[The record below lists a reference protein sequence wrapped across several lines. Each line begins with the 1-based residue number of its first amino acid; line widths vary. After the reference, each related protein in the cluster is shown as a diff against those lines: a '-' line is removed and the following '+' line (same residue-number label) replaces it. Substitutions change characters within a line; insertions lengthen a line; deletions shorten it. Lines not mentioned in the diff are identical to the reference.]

1 MKRMKRYLSLLLA
14 MVMIVALVPVADSSA
29 ETKTSTNPIITQ
41 VAGGDLITIT
51 DDYSES
57 DRYAVLTG
65 NIKSTDTLSYQW
77 ETIVL
82 GVSGTAKWDNYGF
95 QFIYGTIDD
104 ANVNGIKLN
113 ESRGYGTFDDVEVAR
128 EQWYN
133 HSKLDRIFSATGIDI
148 KLVRLNTWAYLLANM
163 GEGYELIGT
172 MGVPADQPTQFTVF
186 NANTNVEMSN
196 IAVATGKD
204 AALAA
209 MDGMNLDLSSRTY
222 FPVES
227 ASWTLEGKLT
237 NNLSNWPSNQ
247 NRIVY
252 AGTDGWNKN
261 IAVMFRTDWGFPIW
275 GGESMSDWGWADI
288 ESTHIE
294 KLNSTNGGMWVRWVR
309 SGSTLSLWTSEDGT
323 SWKHVVE
330 NPMLD
335 TEVQGLY
342 IQSAGDYESRLT
354 DVRITTTSE
363 LPLFEQAATSGEN
376 IYATSISGNY
386 GSETYVVLTGTL
398 KAEGT
403 PKYDWSQN
411 IIIGASGTTTWDN
424 YGFQILYG
432 TDNVNM
438 FKTLDRGFG
447 TYDDI
452 EIPQEQWYNNAKL
465 DRLFSDNGIGIK
477 FVRLDTWAYLLAD
490 MGEGY
495 ELVARMVIPADQ
507 PTQFTIYNID
517 TAIKATNLTVET
529 GKDNVL
535 VAMEGMSLNANP
547 VTYFPVNSTAWT
559 IEGKLTTDLTKLH
572 DGADNR
578 IACVG
583 KKADMWDASERA
595 VAVIRNGNNE
605 WKGQVLFD
613 WNESAIDSAHS
624 ELLAG
629 SGMWVRWVRDGEW
642 ISLWTSADKNTW
654 KCVVRSTNFGD
665 EATGLYL
672 QSQEDFGSK
681 MTNVAITA
689 NADYP
694 ADFLAG
700 TTVSLGD
707 NIGVNFYMEMHEDT
721 LADVGA
727 YVRFALPGEN
737 YTATQIMV
745 DEATQ
750 EIVGDKIYYVFS
762 CGIAAK
768 EMTGDIMLE
777 TVRGDGTVVSQ
788 YFYQVRD
795 YGNAILTDTTNYTDD
810 DRTMVKALLNYG
822 SYAQLYF
829 EYKTDNLANA
839 AMTEE
844 DKIITLPTLS
854 DTYKRSTSGTVT
866 GLTYYGTSLMLT
878 TKTAIRHYFELTSGN
893 ITDITFT
900 HNGTTLTPVQ
910 KGSLYYVEI
919 TDIAATDLGEMYD
932 LTMTKG
938 TEQANLT
945 YGPYTNVKAI
955 VEGVDYSDSS
965 KNMMAALYAY
975 GQAAV
980 EYQRKNLTQT
990 SLSYCSEIPESGIQD
1005 GGIYNTSFFYRNDNT
1020 LANPDPQVIYIS
1032 DSYSTEYGYY
1042 YLYGTNASNSGFQ
1055 TYRSKDLQNWECMTN
1070 VMGYQAFT
1078 SPSNNVLKSNFWAPE
1093 VIYDEETQQYYM
1105 FYSGTKVLADGF
1117 TATDKYV
1124 CVAVA
1129 DEPYGPFVPC
1139 TENGLDATKVLIN
1152 EDEANAAVA
1161 SSDQGAWTGFDPSP
1175 FIGADGEKYLVFC
1188 RTGDPGDDGYDC
1200 VWGMRM
1206 NSWSSPDYSTLTRLT
1221 SVGYTTTQRNT
1232 TVSYESTKTR
1242 NEAPCVYVRKHNDG
1256 TATYYLTCSING
1268 SLDYQVIQ
1276 AISDSPL
1283 GPYRKLEQEEGG
1295 ILLGNVDLSW
1305 DHIQGP
1311 GHNSFVRVGEEL
1323 FMFYHEKAER
1333 DGSTTDF
1340 AARFTAKD
1348 RVSFAENGNGQEVMV
1363 VNGPTWSLQP
1373 HAKSVSQYKNIA
1385 SEAFVSATSGQNVN
1399 ALTDGILSIYQDVD
1413 FVKEFE
1419 TNQNTTTIT
1428 LDFGKYRQIAGLM
1441 IYNSKS
1447 YNNAFKNIS
1456 HVEFDFLNEKF
1467 SSRTTYIDNLEFDWN
1482 SYKNAST
1489 NIMRPGGSAVATFD
1503 PMLVK
1508 TIRITLEMPEEQA
1521 LVAIS
1526 EIAILGK

>member
-1 MKRMKRYLSLLLA
+1 MKSIKKYVSLLLV
-14 MVMIVALVPVADSSA
+14 MVMIVALVPVEDTLA
-29 ETKTSTNPIITQ
+29 ETKQSTETTISQ

-51 DDYSES
+51 GAYSEA

-65 NIKSTDTLSYQW
+65 NLKSSDVLSYQW

-82 GVSGTAKWDNYGF
+82 GVSGTTMWENYGF
-95 QFIYGTIDD
+95 QFIYGIIDN
-104 ANVNGIKLN
+104 ANANGIKLN
-113 ESRGYGTFDDVEVAR
+113 NLRGYGTFDDVELVQ

-133 HSKLDRIFSATGIDI
+133 NSRLDRLFSDTGINI
-148 KLVRLNTWAYLLANM
+148 KLVRLNTWAYLLADM
-163 GEGYELIGT
+163 GEGYELIGI
-172 MGVPADQPTQFTVF
+172 MGGLENQPTEFTLS
-186 NANTNVEMSN
+186 NANSNVEMSN
-196 IAVATGKD
+196 LSVETGKD
-204 AALAA
+204 TALAA
-209 MDGMNLDLSSRTY
+209 MNDMSLNVDARTY
-222 FPVES
+222 FPVDS
-227 ASWTLEGKLT
+227 TSWTLEGKLA
-237 NNLSNWPSNQ
+237 NNISDWPSNQ
-247 NRIVY
+247 NRIAYV
-252 AGTDGWNKN
+252 GTDDWNKN
-261 IAVMFRTDWGFPIW
+261 IAVMYRTDWGFPIW
-275 GGESMSDWGWADI
+275 GGESMSDWSWADI
-288 ESTHIE
+288 ESSHIE
-294 KLNSTNGGMWVRWVR
+294 MLNSTNGGMWVRWVR
-309 SGSTLSLWTSEDGT
+309 SGSTLSLWTSADGA
-323 SWKHVVE
+323 SWKHVVQ

-342 IQSAGDYESRLT
+342 IQSAGDYESKLT
-354 DVRITTTSE
+354 NVRITTTSE
-363 LPLFEQAATSGEN
+363 LPLYEQVATSGEN
-376 IYATSISGNY
+376 IHATSISGNY
-386 GSETYVVLTGTL
+386 GTETYAVLTGTL

-432 TDNVNM
+432 TDKVNM

-447 TYDDI
+447 NYDDI

-465 DRLFSDNGIGIK
+465 DRLFDDSGIGIK
-477 FVRLDTWAYLLAD
+477 FVRFGTWTYLLAD

-495 ELVARMVIPADQ
+495 ELVGRMVIPAEE

-517 TAIKATNLTVET
+517 TAIQITDLTIET

-535 VAMEGMSLNANP
+535 GAMKDMNLN
-547 VTYFPVNSTAWT
+547 VGQITYFPVNSTEWT
-559 IEGKLTTDLTKLH
+559 IEGKLTTDVTRLQ

-583 KKADMWDASERA
+583 KKANMWDESERA

-1078 SPSNNVLKSNFWAPE
+1078 APSNNVLKSNFWAPE

-1105 FYSGTKVLADGF
+1105 FYSGTKESELGFSGDMYLCLAVS
-1117 TATDKYV
+1117 KQ
-1124 CVAVA
+1124 
-1129 DEPYGPFVPC
+1129 PYGPFVPC
-1139 TENGLDATKVLIN
+1139 TENGLDATKVLI
-1152 EDEANAAVA
+1152 DENAANAAVA
-1161 SSDQGAWTGFDPSP
+1161 SANQGAWTGIDPSP
-1175 FIGADGEKYLVFC
+1175 FIGADGEKYLVFS
-1188 RTGDPGDDGYDC
+1188 RTEDPGDEGYDC
-1200 VWGMRM
+1200 IWGMRM
-1206 NSWSSPDYSTLTRLT
+1206 NSWSSPDYSTLTKLT
-1221 SVGYTTTQRNT
+1221 SVGYATTDRTT

-1242 NEAPCVYVRKHNDG
+1242 NEAPCVYTHKRSDG
-1256 TATYYLTCSING
+1256 TVTYYLTFSVG
-1268 SLDYQVIQ
+1268 DSLTYKVIQ

-1283 GPYRKLEQEEGG
+1283 GPYRKLEQDEGG
-1295 ILLGNVDLSW
+1295 ILLANDNMTW

-1311 GHNSFVRVGEEL
+1311 GHNSFIQVGEEL
-1323 FMFYHEKAER
+1323 FIFYHEKAER
-1333 DGSTTDF
+1333 DGSATEF
-1340 AARFTAKD
+1340 WARFIAKD
-1348 RVSFAENGNGQEVMV
+1348 RVSFVENKNGQEVMV
-1363 VNGPTWSLQP
+1363 ANGPTWSLQP
-1373 HAKSVSQYKNIA
+1373 LAQSVSQYKNIA
-1385 SEAFVSATSGQNVN
+1385 SEALVSATSGQNVN
-1399 ALTDGILSIYQDVD
+1399 ALTDGILSMYQNID

-1419 TNQNTTTIT
+1419 TNQKTTTIT
-1428 LDFGKYRQIAGLM
+1428 LDFGKYREISGLM
-1441 IYNSKS
+1441 IYNSKL

-1456 HVEFDFLNEKF
+1456 RVEFEFLDEKF
-1467 SSRTTYIDNLEFDWN
+1467 SNRITYIDNLEFDWA

-1489 NIMRPGGSAVATFD
+1489 NAMRPGGSAVATFE
-1503 PMLVK
+1503 PMLIK
-1508 TIRITLEMPEEQA
+1508 TVRITLELPTEQA

-1526 EIAILGK
+1526 EIAVLGK